1 MSHTFFI
8 IEPWFADLEL
18 VSSLTF
24 LLKDVIFG
32 EINTVFPVISIW
44 KWYQNLVKD
53 YFHKRFLEYF
63 HFHVKISKMENSRL
77 FSFKYFLWETRH
89 FDGFFRK
96 MCLEFWSKIFWSNKK
111 SAKSFPELFWED
123 SFQLLPILLVSRGKG
138 GNVLGFGSKSIKKN

>member
-32 EINTVFPVISIW
+32 KINAVILVISIW
-44 KWYQNLVKD
+44 KWYENLTKD
-53 YFHKRFLEYF
+53 YFHRRFLEYF

-96 MCLEFWSKIFWSNKK
+96 MCLEFWSKIFWRNKK
-111 SAKSFPELFWED
+111 VQNHFQSYFERILFNYCQFFYFPEEKEVMF
-123 SFQLLPILLVSRGKG
+123 
-138 GNVLGFGSKSIKKN
+138 